1 MKKVAIF
8 FGVFF
13 VFLALMEITAAYFFV
28 KETDNYPLRPSL
40 ISQKHTTAI
49 NKILAKETS
58 SIIYDPILGWVSPGI
73 RGKREYD
80 LSPPQAKLRISTFG
94 DSFTFGT
101 GVNNE
106 QSWVEQI
113 NLSQKGYE
121 VLNFGVP
128 GYGLDQAYLRYI
140 KEGTSV
146 GSHIVFIGYMA
157 ENLQRSVNVFR
168 PFYNE
173 DGDLPLGKP
182 RFKLFDDELF
192 LQKNF
197 FGDLSEYA
205 NLINHPNSVLAD
217 LGEHD
222 FFYQMRG
229 GMDLFDKLLIVRM
242 IRHNLKHIKVR
253 RSIYKNHQYDPN
265 SEAYQVTEKIF
276 DIFYQ
281 KILDEGAT
289 PIILL
294 FPEKKALKY
303 FSENNKIVYSSL
315 IEHFKANGYNYI
327 DLLEAFEPFEGQYSP
342 ETLCPNHYSVEANKI
357 VANFII
363 SALNKIAHL
372 NGNKR
377 SIATL

>member
-8 FGVFF
+8 FGVFS

-49 NKILAKETS
+49 NKLLTKETS
-58 SIIYDPILGWVSPGI
+58 PIIYDPILGWVSPGI

-80 LSPPQAKLRISTFG
+80 LSPPPAKLRISAFG
-94 DSFTFGT
+94 DSFTFGS

-106 QSWVEQI
+106 QSWAEQI
-113 NLSQKGYE
+113 NLSQKRYE

-146 GSHIVFIGYMA
+146 SSHIVFIGYMS
-157 ENLQRSVNVFR
+157 ENLERSVNVFR

-173 DGDLPLGKP
+173 DGALPLGKP
-182 RFKLFDDELF
+182 RFKLFDDKLF
-192 LQKNF
+192 LQENF

-229 GMDLFDKLLIVRM
+229 GMDLFDNLLIVRM
-242 IRHNLKHIKVR
+242 IRHNLKYIKVR
-253 RSIYKNHQYDPN
+253 RAIYKNHQYNPN
-265 SEAYQVTEKIF
+265 SEAYQVTENIF

-303 FSENNKIVYSSL
+303 FSEKNKIVYSSL
-315 IEHFKANGYNYI
+315 IEHFEANGYNYI
-327 DLLEAFEPFEGQYSP
+327 DLLEAFEPFEPFEGQYSP
-342 ETLCPNHYSVEANKI
+342 ETLCPNHYSVEVNKT

-363 SALNKIAHL
+363 STLNKIAH
-372 NGNKR
+372 
-377 SIATL
+377 S